1 MSSSPGW
8 WDTESDALVVA
19 PATPFFLANT
29 SVMMFANGLAPRLR
43 MHPVHNVFGLVMIAA
58 GLAHVAFNAKAFCG
72 YLRTRWAALLG
83 VGLLAVLALLLVA
96 GQQRPLDTEALRRV
110 EAILGEGHGRR

>member
-1 MSSSPGW
+1 MSSFSQ
-8 WDTESDALVVA
+8 TARRAASIALAASFLALVVSGA
-19 PATPFFLANT
+19 
-29 SVMMFANGLAPRLR
+29 VMMFADGLAPRLR